1 MKNIIS
7 KIIYRLA
14 SQDKKIEMLRKKG
27 VIIGE
32 GCEIYPN
39 VSWGSEPYLIE
50 IGNNVRITMGCKF
63 VTHDGGVWTLRK
75 MGKLENADLFGRIKI
90 GNNVHIGLDTI
101 IMPGVTIGNNCIIGC
116 GAVVTKDI
124 PENSVAVGVPAR
136 VIKSIEEYYEKAKQ
150 KCDYVKDLNSIEKKE
165 YLLKKYNLK
174 IIK

>member
-14 SQDKKIEMLRKKG
+14 SQDKKVEMLRKKG

-75 MGKLENADLFGRIKI
+75 MGKLENADLFGKIKI
-90 GNNVHIGLDTI
+90 GNNVHIGLDSI

-116 GAVVTKDI
+116 GAIVTKNI
-124 PENSVAVGVPAR
+124 PDNTIAVGVPAR
-136 VIKSIEEYYEKAKQ
+136 PIKSIEEYYKKAKEN
-150 KCDYVKDLNSIEKKE
+150 CDYTKNMSLKEKE
-165 YLLKKYNLK
+165 MYLKKKYNE
-174 IIK
+174 